1 MSSMNDMKITVLFF
15 ATLRSLT
22 GLKSQEFDL
31 PPESRVADLK
41 IIVGDRFPQ
50 VASAL
55 METVL
60 VSVNRE
66 YAQDDQIVPDGAE
79 VALFPPV
86 SGG

>member
-1 MSSMNDMKITVLFF
+1 MEITVLFF

-22 GLKSQEFDL
+22 GIKSLKLTL
-31 PPESRVADLK
+31 PLESRVADLK
-41 IIVGDRFPQ
+41 QVVAERFPQ
-50 VASAL
+50 VAPAL
-55 METVL
+55 VETVL

-66 YAQDDQIVPDGAE
+66 YADDQQIIPNGAE

>member
-1 MSSMNDMKITVLFF
+1 MPMNITVLFF

-22 GLKSQEFDL
+22 GIKSIEIEL
-31 PPESRVADLK
+31 PMNSSVADLK
-41 IIVGDRFPQ
+41 LVIAERFPQ
-50 VASAL
+50 VAPAL
-55 METVL
+55 VNTVL

-66 YAQDDQIVPDGAE
+66 YAGDDHIIQDGAE

>member
-1 MSSMNDMKITVLFF
+1 MIEITVLFF

-22 GLKSQEFDL
+22 GLKSLKLDL
-31 PPESRVADLK
+31 PPESQVADLK
-41 IIVGDRFPQ
+41 LLVAARFPQ
-50 VASAL
+50 VAPAL
-55 METVL
+55 VNTVL

-66 YAQDDQIVPDGAE
+66 YADDEQIIPEGAE

>member
-1 MSSMNDMKITVLFF
+1 MEITVLFF

-22 GLKSQEFDL
+22 GLKSEVFMI
-31 PPESRVADLK
+31 PPQSKVSDLK
-41 IIVGDRFPQ
+41 ILVAERFPQ
-50 VASAL
+50 VAPAL
-55 METVL
+55 VNTVL

-66 YAQDDQIVPDGAE
+66 YAGDEQIIPDGAE

>member
-1 MSSMNDMKITVLFF
+1 MMIEITVLFF

-22 GLKSQEFDL
+22 GLKSLKLDL
-31 PPESRVADLK
+31 PPESQVADLK
-41 IIVGDRFPQ
+41 LLVAARFPQ
-50 VASAL
+50 VAPAL
-55 METVL
+55 VNTVL

-66 YAQDDQIVPDGAE
+66 YADDEQIIPEGAE

>member
-1 MSSMNDMKITVLFF
+1 MKITLLFF

-22 GLKSQEFDL
+22 GLKTIELEL
-31 PPESRVADLK
+31 PPESRVADMK
-41 IIVGDRFPQ
+41 SVVGEKFPQ
-50 VASAL
+50 VAPAL
-55 METVL
+55 FETVL

-66 YAQDDQIVPDGAE
+66 YADDDQIIPDGAE

>member
-1 MSSMNDMKITVLFF
+1 MEITVLFF

-22 GLKSQEFDL
+22 GLKSLEL
-31 PPESRVADLK
+31 EMPPESKVVDLK
-41 IIVGDRFPQ
+41 LMVANRFPQ
-50 VASAL
+50 VVPAL
-55 METVL
+55 VETVL

-66 YAQDDQIVPDGAE
+66 YAEDEQIIPDGAE

>member
-1 MSSMNDMKITVLFF
+1 MEITVLFF

-22 GLKSQEFDL
+22 GLKSLEL
-31 PPESRVADLK
+31 EMPTESRVADLK
-41 IIVGDRFPQ
+41 LMVADRFPQ
-50 VASAL
+50 VVPAL
-55 METVL
+55 VETVL

-66 YAQDDQIVPDGAE
+66 YAEDEQIIPDGAE

>member
-1 MSSMNDMKITVLFF
+1 MKITVLFF

-22 GLKSQEFDL
+22 GIKTIEMEI
-31 PPESRVADLK
+31 PPKAQVADLK
-41 IIVGDRFPQ
+41 EIIAQRFPQ
-50 VASAL
+50 IAPAL
-55 METVL
+55 VDSVL

-66 YAQDDQIVPDGAE
+66 YADDDQVIPDHSE

>member
-1 MSSMNDMKITVLFF
+1 MKINLLFF

-22 GLKSQEFDL
+22 GLKSIELEML
-31 PPESRVADLK
+31 PGSRVADLK
-41 IIVGDRFPQ
+41 SLIAERFPE
-50 VASAL
+50 VAPAL
-55 METVL
+55 VQTVL

-66 YAQDDQIVPDGAE
+66 YADDEQIIPDGAE

>member
-1 MSSMNDMKITVLFF
+1 MQVTILFF

-22 GLKSQEFDL
+22 EQKSITLDL
-31 PPESRVADLK
+31 EPGSSVGDLK
-41 IIVGDRFPQ
+41 TKVVERYPQ
-50 VASAL
+50 IAKAMVD
-55 METVL
+55 TVL

-66 YAQDDQIVPDGAE
+66 YADDKLIIPNGAE

>member
-1 MSSMNDMKITVLFF
+1 MQVTVLFF

-22 GLKSQEFDL
+22 GQKSITLDIA
-31 PPESRVADLK
+31 PGSRVGDLK
-41 IIVGDRFPQ
+41 NQVVELYPQ
-50 VASAL
+50 IAKAMVD
-55 METVL
+55 TVL

-66 YAQDDQIVPDGAE
+66 YADDELVIPEGAE

>member
-1 MSSMNDMKITVLFF
+1 MKINLLFF

-22 GLKSQEFDL
+22 GLKSLELEL

-41 IIVGDRFPQ
+41 LEVARRFPQ
-50 VASAL
+50 VAPAL
-55 METVL
+55 VDTVL
-60 VSVNRE
+60 VSINRE
-66 YAQDDQIVPDGAE
+66 YADNAQIIPEGAE

>member
-1 MSSMNDMKITVLFF
+1 MKINLLFF

-22 GLKSQEFDL
+22 GLKSLALDL
-31 PPESRVADLK
+31 PPGSRVADLK
-41 IIVGDRFPQ
+41 LEVAARFPA
-50 VASAL
+50 VTPAL
-55 METVL
+55 RGSVL

-66 YAQDDQIVPDGAE
+66 FASDDDPIPDGAE